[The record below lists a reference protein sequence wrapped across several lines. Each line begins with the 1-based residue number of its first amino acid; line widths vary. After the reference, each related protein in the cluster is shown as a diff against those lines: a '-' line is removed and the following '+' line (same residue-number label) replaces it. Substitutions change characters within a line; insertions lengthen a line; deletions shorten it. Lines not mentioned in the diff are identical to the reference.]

1 MYRYTYYMI
10 IIKYDKFPKPS
21 IMLSPDD
28 QKFVY
33 ILQLEHH
40 KWYVGKTKSLTKR
53 YEEHKTGQGCEWTKI
68 HRVIKLEKSMMTD
81 DDFQED
87 LWTKKYMQL
96 YGIDNVRG
104 GSYCQ
109 VLLHAEQIHFLEI
122 ELRSASNSC
131 LNCGVLGHFAS
142 VCPQKQTTPEKPEPE
157 NIIPNDTQR
166 REMKL
171 DINSL
176 FFISLIVDGFT
187 VELKDSF
194 MAMGATYD
202 GLERIWVVPLSKRDE
217 LEALCKKEEK
227 LNVEIHVTGKNTYP
241 LKDKLKAIGGKYDG
255 KKKLWIFPKSKLT
268 ELETIT
274 L

>member
-1 MYRYTYYMI
+1 
-10 IIKYDKFPKPS
+10 
-21 IMLSPDD
+21 MLSPDD

-40 KWYVGKTKSLTKR
+40 KWYVGKTKDLTKR
-53 YEEHKTGQGCEWTKI
+53 YEEHKSGKGCEWTKI

-109 VLLHAEQIHFLEI
+109 VLLHDDQIHFLEI
-122 ELRSASNSC
+122 ELRTASNSC

-142 VCPQKQTTPEKPEPE
+142 VCPQKKTSISELT
-157 NIIPNDTQR
+157 ITNDSQR
-166 REMKL
+166 QEA
-171 DINSL
+171 SAP
-176 FFISLIVDGFT
+176 FFINFVVAGLT

-194 MAMGATYD
+194 VAMGGSCIYD
-202 GLERIWVVPLSKRDE
+202 GLEKTWVVPFSKWNE

-227 LNVEIHVTGKNTYP
+227 LNVEIHVTGNTYP
-241 LKDKLKAIGGKYDG
+241 LRDKLKAIGGKYDG
-255 KKKLWIFPKSKLT
+255 KKKLWIFPKSKAT
-268 ELETIT
+268 ELET
-274 L
+274 LLSK